1 MWNTNDKANK
11 SQVEKVK
18 LDSEMLLFPD
28 LSLVLK
34 FHWNKVES
42 NWSLKLFKAVLYC
55 LGKMARVKRFNQN
68 LKMWQKIPERICC
81 PLKAS
86 ASTSRRHFCT
96 FVVLYFLNLAHL
108 YSFTFCTIY
117 VVQCT
122 QIHHQK
128 PPTPLWLASV
138 VIHDTILSRTGFT
151 TGMMIKW
158 VRWNISA
165 GLASLNLFTHL
176 WYRACNG
183 PNNTT
188 SSSNSNRPNIIK
200 YYQR

>member
-68 LKMWQKIPERICC
+68 LKMYFCSFIF
-81 PLKAS
+81 LK
-86 ASTSRRHFCT
+86 
-96 FVVLYFLNLAHL
+96 LAYL

-122 QIHHQK
+122 KIHHQK

-138 VIHDTILSRTGFT
+138 AIHDEILSRTGFT

-188 SSSNSNRPNIIK
+188 ISSNSNIPNIIK
-200 YYQR
+200 IEV

>member
-1 MWNTNDKANK
+1 MFHKHEHDLTLWNTYDKANK
-11 SQVEKVK
+11 SQVEKVN

-68 LKMWQKIPERICC
+68 LKMYFCSFIF
-81 PLKAS
+81 LK
-86 ASTSRRHFCT
+86 
-96 FVVLYFLNLAHL
+96 LAYL

-122 QIHHQK
+122 KIHHQK
-128 PPTPLWLASV
+128 PPAPLWCRGRLWWSM
-138 VIHDTILSRTGFT
+138 TRSSPLTRS
-151 TGMMIKW
+151 
-158 VRWNISA
+158 SA
-165 GLASLNLFTHL
+165 GRDLQREWWSSESGGIYRPDLPRWTFSPTCDTVPATDLIILPSVAIAIYLILLN
-176 WYRACNG
+176 
-183 PNNTT
+183 
-188 SSSNSNRPNIIK
+188 
-200 YYQR
+200 

>member
-68 LKMWQKIPERICC
+68 LKMYFCSFIF
-81 PLKAS
+81 LK
-86 ASTSRRHFCT
+86 
-96 FVVLYFLNLAHL
+96 LAYL

-122 QIHHQK
+122 KNHQHHCGVEGVSGDPWRDPHRWHDPQQDGIYNGNDDEVS
-128 PPTPLWLASV
+128 PVEYIGRTCLAEPFHPL
-138 VIHDTILSRTGFT
+138 VIPCLQRT
-151 TGMMIKW
+151 
-158 VRWNISA
+158 
-165 GLASLNLFTHL
+165 
-176 WYRACNG
+176 
-183 PNNTT
+183 
-188 SSSNSNRPNIIK
+188 
-200 YYQR
+200 